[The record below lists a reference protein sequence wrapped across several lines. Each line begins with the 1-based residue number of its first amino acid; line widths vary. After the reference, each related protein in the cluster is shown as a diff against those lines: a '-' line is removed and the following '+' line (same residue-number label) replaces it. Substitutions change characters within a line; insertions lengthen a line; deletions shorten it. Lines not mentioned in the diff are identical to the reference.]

1 MIQKGIKHKDYS
13 LKGAVKNYNNII
25 DDAHQ
30 AIDSNIKKFRIQQ
43 YKEIRKLAT
52 DQGEDYT
59 TGYLLGYD
67 YIKNYYRQTAVDLNR
82 QK

>member
-30 AIDSNIKKFRIQQ
+30 ANDSNIKKFRI
-43 YKEIRKLAT
+43 
-52 DQGEDYT
+52 
-59 TGYLLGYD
+59 
-67 YIKNYYRQTAVDLNR
+67 
-82 QK
+82 